1 MTRVMGPPLVI
12 RALHK
17 QIRLHTPML
26 AAKAAVITVPTLY
39 NSLSVLAD
47 SWALALVWL
56 LVIAV
61 FSIIIVLLIEG
72 FLLRLVSVTF
82 LRLKIFQLS
91 VDSFEETAHKV

>member
-1 MTRVMGPPLVI
+1 
-12 RALHK
+12 
-17 QIRLHTPML
+17 ML